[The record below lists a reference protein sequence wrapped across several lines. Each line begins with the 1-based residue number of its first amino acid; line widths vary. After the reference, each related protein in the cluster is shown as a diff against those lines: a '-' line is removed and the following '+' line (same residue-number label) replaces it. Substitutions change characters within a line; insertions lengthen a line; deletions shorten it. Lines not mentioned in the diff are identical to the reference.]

1 LRSDTTQQIMPN
13 GKGCEVKMKHYIYN
27 TRMSE
32 ALFARVKDKKDIDH
46 SVPPKIIFD
55 TVIAQS
61 VEVKFY
67 RMPWNITEFTLG
79 CFKKDQRKV
88 RYFFL
93 YHAASGN
100 VIVFPKYTVDK
111 GAHSRIDHYKWL
123 RAILPPN
130 KVQSFLQNFIPDVEH
145 DISENTNSNAII
157 IKKLEQAPP
166 IKTIMLELNTLTT
179 FQSIKS
185 VEALCAYTVSFAKVA
200 GRPDNHS
207 QEWQQARHLLSHKW
221 KQCLE
226 QSYAQLFFTFDGHHV
241 ALKFCHTSRP
251 TKTFDLE
258 KHPIQFWQN
267 LLEMI
272 HAEYA
277 DVTILPKALAF
288 LILSCRLHPQCSFS
302 LFAKYCTLL
311 SPDMINVFL
320 LEVTQ
325 ASMQEGRLEYD
336 AINSVLSLLQQHDML
351 HIIHKKNI
359 RLILKYMMNRWNF
372 DAIYVNDQQTK
383 TANEISYL
391 ATLEKL
397 LPYTS
402 ANIIPLL
409 IKPTHEFLTPLIL
422 KKILIY
428 TKQLFAYEKIE
439 CVLRWLHSKQTNSK
453 TTNLVLNE
461 LYTDFQRLPGE
472 LQELMK
478 PVLQSYAFLQAHE
491 GFKRHLPQE
500 KLSTDEVAIQQ
511 SEVVITR
518 NQRARKNKATLPD
531 LQKKLRDFTNQ
542 NKQKTFFSEGLKFV
556 VINEKNKQDFFDI
569 AKQYCTLC
577 RADGQKE
584 NFQWFFDQYV
594 EKSILSVGIKRYG
607 NAIDKRLNI
616 IELAAV
622 FDETHFLNILYNIS
636 LAMQLQ
642 KKLKLHT
649 KDALLYAACYKQKNS
664 VYLLLHRYHTDPNV
678 MTFNASTALF
688 YAVITEFEKEHTIAT
703 EIVDLLLDAGANPD
717 QANHHGIVPVQA
729 AIINNNTQV
738 VRHLL
743 ARGANP
749 HVQTTQH
756 KGIIVSLLDIAQG
769 RKGMST
775 DIIQLLQKT
784 YKVDYIHCPTVF
796 AMTRQP
802 LSPDDH
808 NCVRKDSKNPMTHGI
823 QAPHAFIQYLSFL
836 QRYID
841 KDATDTHA
849 LHIMNFLS
857 KHPAYVNT
865 NPNLTLPFLFI
876 ILLKNSSTVLSKF
889 LNQFSPCLGLT
900 GIFYGMQEQNIF
912 LCNTLT
918 PLHFAIKYA
927 FHDGIKQLLQ
937 KHAPI
942 DLLDDK
948 YGYTPLHLAVVKKDY
963 KSVKIS
969 LQYHCDVDQYTRDGK
984 TALQLAVE
992 CNFYDIVLLLVKS
1005 GADIEKAMKNN
1016 DQETAITIARQEK
1029 DDDMIQYLEI
1039 LKDNVKKNTKLSLY
1053 LFLKNT
1059 ILHENMNSPD
1069 LFNIFKTQFS
1079 KVFSPERLNGALN
1092 RQVQGETIFHTALRL
1107 KNYSTL
1113 EVILYMLQQVSE
1125 LLNQDHEQQIVVCI
1139 DHSIKNHDGK
1149 TVLDMVTDA
1158 IKTTH
1163 SDFDRKK
1170 LKEIQKLLRGFNHA
1184 PMDTFNTAN
1193 DPHTFFNA
1201 NWL

>member
-1 LRSDTTQQIMPN
+1 
-13 GKGCEVKMKHYIYN
+13 MKHYIYN

-46 SVPPKIIFD
+46 SVSPKIIFD

-179 FQSIKS
+179 FQSTKS

-241 ALKFCHTSRP
+241 ALKFCHTLRP

-336 AINSVLSLLQQHDML
+336 AIDSVLSLLQQHNML

-359 RLILKYMMNRWNF
+359 RLILKYMMDRWNF

-383 TANEISYL
+383 TANEIIYL

-409 IKPTHEFLTPLIL
+409 IKPTHGFLTPPIL

-439 CVLRWLHSKQTNSK
+439 YVLRWLHSKQTNSK
-453 TTNLVLNE
+453 TINLVLNE

-703 EIVDLLLDAGANPD
+703 EIVDLLLDAGADPD
-717 QANHHGIVPVQA
+717 QANENGIVPLQA
-729 AIINNNTQV
+729 AMINGNAQV
-738 VRHLL
+738 VRRLL

-749 HVQTTQH
+749 HVQIKLR
-756 KGIIVSLLDIAQG
+756 KGIVVSFLDLA
-769 RKGMST
+769 KGHNAASAE
-775 DIIQLLQKT
+775 IIHLLQET
-784 YKVDYIHCPTVF
+784 YKVGYIHGPTAF
-796 AMTRQP
+796 GMTTRC

-808 NCVRKDSKNPMTHGI
+808 NCVRKDSQNRMIGLQVPRELT
-823 QAPHAFIQYLSFL
+823 QYLSLLKEYYTIGTPTGVDEKKTSLIMKFL
-836 QRYID
+836 
-841 KDATDTHA
+841 
-849 LHIMNFLS
+849 N
-857 KHPAYVNT
+857 KHPAYVNA
-865 NPNLTLPFLFI
+865 NPTVTLPFLFA
-876 ILLKNSSTVLSKF
+876 ILSKKNSNVLSEF
-889 LNQFSPCLGLT
+889 LNKFSPCLGLT
-900 GIFYGMQEQNIF
+900 AIFCGNQEWDIENHNI
-912 LCNTLT
+912 LT
-918 PLHFAIKYA
+918 PLHFAIEYA

-948 YGYTPLHLAVVKKDY
+948 HGYTPLHLAVVKKDY
-963 KSVKIS
+963 KSVKIL
-969 LQYHCDVDQYTRDGK
+969 LQYHCDVDQYTRHGK

-992 CNFYDIVLLLVKS
+992 RNFYDIVLLLLKA
-1005 GADIEKAMKNN
+1005 GADMDNATENN
-1016 DQETAITIARQEK
+1016 DQETAITIARQQK
-1029 DDDMIQYLEI
+1029 DDDMIGLLEGFKQDDDKENAYL
-1039 LKDNVKKNTKLSLY
+1039 SSH

-1059 ILHENMNSPD
+1059 ILHENINCPD
-1069 LFNIFKTQFS
+1069 LYTVFAKQFS
-1079 KVFSPERLNGALN
+1079 KVFMIEGTNIDLLNYRLKS
-1092 RQVQGETIFHTALRL
+1092 QVQGETIFHTALRL

-1113 EVILYMLQQVSE
+1113 GVILHILQTLSE
-1125 LLNQDHEQQIVVCI
+1125 TLKQDNQQQIVVCI

-1163 SDFDRKK
+1163 HDIDRKK
-1170 LKEIQKLLRGFNHA
+1170 LKEIQQLLNGFSHP
-1184 PMDTFNTAN
+1184 PMDTYNPADKLSVLIMDTNTLKHA
-1193 DPHTFFNA
+1193 
-1201 NWL
+1201 L